1 VTGYRGLSGAS
12 RAIYEEEQDM
22 TTDFDDMDE
31 FQDEPE
37 QTKAGEQFAEAVKK
51 AIEAVERLGE
61 ENPVLDGSLAT
72 QLDEANDNLL
82 GDGVDDTLMGAA
94 IKMQAEVDDGPSTQ
108 EICDIMTACL
118 RDIEALFCELSE
130 PEQEGC
136 LELLCT
142 WLESIEDAI
151 SGYCGG
157 FAEQ

>member
-1 VTGYRGLSGAS
+1 
-12 RAIYEEEQDM
+12 M

-31 FQDEPE
+31 FQDEPL
-37 QTKAGEQFAEAVKK
+37 QTQAGLQFAEAIKK

-61 ENPVLDGSLAT
+61 ENPVLDGGLAT

-82 GDGVDDTLMGAA
+82 GDAVDETLMGAA

-108 EICDIMTACL
+108 EICNIMTVCL
-118 RDIEALFCELSE
+118 REIEELFCELPE

-136 LELLCT
+136 LERLRT
-142 WLESIEDAI
+142 WLESIEEAI
-151 SGYCGG
+151 SGFCGG